1 VTILSISEYESP
13 LAGIAN
19 PAAVFVKELGYA
31 YEIRS
36 GPDGEYGVAILPNGT
51 EIDEWELY
59 WQHHD
64 KA

>member
-1 VTILSISEYESP
+1 M
-13 LAGIAN
+13 AN
-19 PAAVFVKELGYA
+19 PAAIFVKELGYA